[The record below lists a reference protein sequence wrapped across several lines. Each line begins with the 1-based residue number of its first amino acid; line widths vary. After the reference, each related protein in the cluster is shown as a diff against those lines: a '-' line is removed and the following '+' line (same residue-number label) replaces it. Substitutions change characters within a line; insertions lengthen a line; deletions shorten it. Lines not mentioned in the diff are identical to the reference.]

1 MTDFIGRLA
10 AALLLLFI
18 ALALAYGCLW
28 ALDGIAGIVEGAI
41 A

>member
-1 MTDFIGRLA
+1 MTDLLGKIA

-28 ALDGIAGIVEGAI
+28 ALDGIVGIVTG
-41 A
+41 

>member
-1 MTDFIGRLA
+1 MTDFLGKLA

-28 ALDGIAGIVEGAI
+28 ALDGIVGIVTG
-41 A
+41 

>member
-1 MTDFIGRLA
+1 MTGFLGKLA

-28 ALDGIAGIVEGAI
+28 ALDGIAGIVAG
-41 A
+41 